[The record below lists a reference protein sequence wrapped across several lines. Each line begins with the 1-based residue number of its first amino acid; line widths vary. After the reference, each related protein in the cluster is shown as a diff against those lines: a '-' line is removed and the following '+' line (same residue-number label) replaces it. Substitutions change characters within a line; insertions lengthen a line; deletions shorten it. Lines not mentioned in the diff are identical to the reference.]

1 MSKISNK
8 QAYPNQSPIEGA
20 DYLIGTAAN
29 SNPIEK
35 QTKTFLMSGI
45 ANFVIDQAFDGVS
58 FRLPVFTASI
68 AGVKSKKL
76 VSSIISQD
84 VAQLSGDVLQGT
96 TITIDD
102 GNGIGNLVVA
112 QDVAVGDDLTVADTL
127 TVEGLSTFNGDAIF
141 NAVTTLAT
149 TSELHLLG
157 PIYDAND
164 DLGNN
169 EQVLVS
175 DGLGNVTWQNFQG
188 SGLEFQSAW
197 NADTNS
203 PDLQNYPLIP
213 GNTGKYW
220 VVSVA
225 GSTPLTTSGGGTI
238 TDWQPGDWA
247 LISEDD
253 AGNVFWDKID
263 NSSVDG
269 AGTQNNIAMWT
280 SAKTLGDAAPVTMV
294 QDPVNSTLTIG
305 IGDQH
310 EVDMEATLVLQG
322 KVKDNGSNLGV
333 EDDILVSD
341 ANSQLS
347 YVNLADISVGG
358 AEVVEANVKNVS
370 GGPLVKGDP
379 VYISG
384 SVGASGRLE
393 VQLADASDPNKMPAL
408 GLLKQDLANNEE
420 GKAIITGK
428 LRNLVTSPI
437 DGVTPSEN
445 DVIYVKPSG
454 SSGSALTTTKPI
466 NPHLIQNMGKVG
478 RVSTSNDGN
487 FVVSS
492 ILRTN
497 DVPNLDQHKI
507 FVGTSTNTAQSTTA
521 TVNDLLNSASF
532 GNSSAAATGNYSF
545 ASGSSTASNTGSVAL
560 GTASSASG
568 LYSVALGEVADAQGR
583 GSFAVGTNSEA
594 SADFAFAIGDLTQAS
609 AQGSFAIGQSA
620 VSSHSS
626 SVAIGTSATTTAAN
640 QTAIGKSIRFVEYG
654 QNPSAHTGTPV
665 KNLSVDSGG
674 IVIETALASTGTGT
688 TNTLPLWTDGPNG
701 VLGDSIVSQ
710 DVSASDL
717 FIDGNVGIGVNAP
730 YSELHVRSDDN
741 PVATVESY
749 QSTGGNFQAAIVSLR
764 TEETSTNTTN
774 RASITMH
781 GPNSVNTG
789 GAGNVVIQNFTTS
802 GGQVVIAPRSG
813 GGTTYWNRFKTNGQ
827 VQFEEYGSGTLTGTP
842 TKNLSVDSN
851 GNIIETDTA
860 VETVTPGLY
869 LNNSGTATDVT
880 LNHDLTTTTP
890 TTSTDSPGYGGTFTA
905 IDSLTINSTGHVTG
919 INTKT
924 VTMPSAENYSW
935 TVAADSGSEIVASG
949 ETITWVGGTNV
960 TTSYDAGTNQLTVNS
975 TDQFVG
981 TVTSVSGGDGITI
994 TGVSTVTPTV
1004 NIDYAG
1010 SDNYILV
1017 PGTAVADDT
1026 DIINFSDTTDSDV
1039 KKTTL
1044 GTIPVDALT
1053 LVKTYI
1059 DNSVSGALVYQGGY
1073 NPVTD
1078 LTSPGNY
1085 GLQTPPNP
1093 NIIQKGWTY
1102 TVTTDGTFFGEQV
1115 RVGDVLIAEVDA
1127 PTALGDWTT
1136 VQNNIDL
1143 ASLTQVGIGN
1153 VNKDTASDKRGLD
1166 VTYTSGT
1173 AAIGLDIDALPKI
1186 TTADTDSTIAIF
1198 ENGAGTNNKIELVD
1212 LATIIRDANNKST
1225 SVVIGDGSATSYV
1238 LQNTGATTP
1247 NKNHGL
1253 GTSSD
1258 GFMVQ
1263 CVEVST
1269 GGTVYPLV
1277 TRGTGGNVTISF
1289 TNAPVLNGI
1298 RVLINNVN

>member
-305 IGDQH
+305 LGDQH

-322 KVKDNGSNLGV
+322 KVKDNGDNLGV
-333 EDDILVSD
+333 EDDILVSN
-341 ANSQLS
+341 ANSELS

-384 SVGASGRLE
+384 SVGASGKLE
-393 VQLADASDPNKMPAL
+393 VQLADASDSNKMPAL
-408 GLLKQDLANNEE
+408 GLLKQDLADTEE
-420 GKAIITGK
+420 GKAVITGK
-428 LRNLVTSPI
+428 LRNLATSPI

-466 NPHLIQNMGKVG
+466 TPHLIQNMGKVG

-560 GTASSASG
+560 GTSSSASG
-568 LYSVALGEVADAQGR
+568 LYSVALGETADAQGR

-620 VSSHSS
+620 VSSHNS

-654 QNPSAHTGTPV
+654 QNPSVHTGTPV

-674 IVIETALASTGTGT
+674 IVIETDLASTGTGT

-710 DVSASDL
+710 DSGATTVTIGGILS
-717 FIDGNVGIGVNAP
+717 VGTGPAN
-730 YSELHVRSDDN
+730 N
-741 PVATVESY
+741 PT
-749 QSTGGNFQAAIVSLR
+749 
-764 TEETSTNTTN
+764 TTN
-774 RASITMH
+774 FITNVTD
-781 GPNSVNTG
+781 PVNNQDAATKFY
-789 GAGNVVIQNFTTS
+789 VDS
-802 GGQVVIAPRSG
+802 QVTAQDLDFQG
-813 GGTTYWNRFKTNGQ
+813 D
-827 VQFEEYGSGTLTGTP
+827 SGTG
-842 TKNLSVDSN
+842 SVDLDSEIFNLDGGVYITTTASN
-851 GNIIETDTA
+851 QQISID
-860 VETVTPGLY
+860 
-869 LNNSGTATDVT
+869 
-880 LNHDLTTTTP
+880 HDLTTTTP
-890 TTSTDSPGYGGTFTA
+890 TTSTASPGYGGTFTA

-960 TTSYDAGTNQLTVNS
+960 TTSYDAGTNQITVNS

-994 TGVSTVTPTV
+994 TGVSTVNPTV

-1017 PGTAVADDT
+1017 PGTAVADNT

-1102 TVTTDGTFFGEQV
+1102 TVTADGTFFGEQV

-1153 VNKDTASDKRGLD
+1153 VNKDAASDKRGLD

-1173 AAIGLDIDALPKI
+1173 AAIGLDINALPRI

-1225 SVVIGDGSATSYV
+1225 SVVIGDGSTTSYV

-1269 GGTVYPLV
+1269 GDTVYPLV
-1277 TRGTGGNVTISF
+1277 TRGSGGNVTISF

>member
-157 PIYDAND
+157 PVYDAND

-310 EVDMEATLVLQG
+310 EVEMDATLVLQG
-322 KVKDNGSNLGV
+322 KVKDNSATLGV

-347 YVNLADISVGG
+347 YVNLANISVGG

-384 SVGASGRLE
+384 SVGASGKLE

-420 GKAIITGK
+420 GKAVITGK

-466 NPHLIQNMGKVG
+466 TPHLIQNMGKVG

-532 GNSSAAATGNYSF
+532 GNSSAAATGTYSF

-654 QNPSAHTGTPV
+654 QSPSVHTGTPV

-688 TNTLPLWTDGPNG
+688 TNTLPVWTDGAAG
-701 VLGDSIVSQ
+701 VLGDSMLSQ
-710 DVSASDL
+710 NAGATEAFVNGKLVGTGGDFYIESQTDSIIIRTTADNEDVLIQSDNGSGQIATYFQADGSTGAAKLFHYGGRKLETTANGVDL
-717 FIDGNVGIGVNAP
+717 FG
-730 YSELHVRSDDN
+730 E
-741 PVATVESY
+741 
-749 QSTGGNFQAAIVSLR
+749 
-764 TEETSTNTTN
+764 
-774 RASITMH
+774 
-781 GPNSVNTG
+781 
-789 GAGNVVIQNFTTS
+789 IQFN
-802 GGQVVIAPRSG
+802 
-813 GGTTYWNRFKTNGQ
+813 N
-827 VQFEEYGSGTLTGTP
+827 YGSGTITGTP

-935 TVAADSGSEIVASG
+935 TVAADSGSETVASG

-960 TTSYDAGTNQLTVNS
+960 TTSYDSGTNQLTVNS

-1093 NIIQKGWTY
+1093 NTILKGWTY

-1173 AAIGLDIDALPKI
+1173 AAIGLDINGLPKI

-1269 GGTVYPLV
+1269 GDTVYPLV
-1277 TRGTGGNVTISF
+1277 TRGSGGNVTISF
-1289 TNAPVLNGI
+1289 TNAPALNGI